1 MNRNLLQ
8 VKYHFLYGRLCH
20 NKRLLTLFSLL
31 ISYKNKNQ
39 NSAIKRFL
47 IPRSAGERET
57 ARGGAWQGGGAWR
70 PGRERTFKIK
80 KRGTGGGRAD
90 YDRQEGEEKVKLWM
104 EGEGRGGSWETS
116 TDPHSS

>member
-57 ARGGAWQGGGAWR
+57 ARGGAWRGA
-70 PGRERTFKIK
+70 GLGDQEEREHLKLRKEEEEEDEQITTDRKE
-80 KRGTGGGRAD
+80 KR
-90 YDRQEGEEKVKLWM
+90 K
-104 EGEGRGGSWETS
+104 
-116 TDPHSS
+116 

>member
-47 IPRSAGERET
+47 IPRSAGERE
-57 ARGGAWQGGGAWR
+57 RRRGGGAWR
-70 PGRERTFKIK
+70 GAGLGDQEEREHLKLRKEEEEEDEQITTDRKE
-80 KRGTGGGRAD
+80 KR
-90 YDRQEGEEKVKLWM
+90 K
-104 EGEGRGGSWETS
+104 
-116 TDPHSS
+116 